1 MKKLVMKALAKI
13 NWALDVVGKRDD
25 GYHNV
30 EMVMQSIDLYDTLV
44 IEEKAGDDIEI
55 ICDSSSIP
63 LDSNNI
69 AYKAARLIK
78 ETYGI
83 DKGIKIVIYKNIPVA
98 AGLAGGSADAAAVF
112 AGLNRR
118 WNLGLTTREL
128 MSTAARLGSDIP
140 FCILGGTALARGIGD
155 DLMPLPPADGIWMVL
170 VTPDFH
176 VYTPQIYKCLDISE
190 ITVRPSIQSMVMN
203 LAKRDLQGIARCM
216 QNVLEQVTLSIYPE
230 IDHIKEDIMNQG
242 ALGCC
247 MSGSGPT
254 AYGIFPDKKS
264 AQRGYG
270 VLKER
275 YSQCFVVETK
285 PAGIE
290 IMEEVL

>member
-98 AGLAGGSADAAAVF
+98 AGLAGEV
-112 AGLNRR
+112 R
-118 WNLGLTTREL
+118 
-128 MSTAARLGSDIP
+128 
-140 FCILGGTALARGIGD
+140 
-155 DLMPLPPADGIWMVL
+155 MPLQ
-170 VTPDFH
+170 
-176 VYTPQIYKCLDISE
+176 Y
-190 ITVRPSIQSMVMN
+190 
-203 LAKRDLQGIARCM
+203 LQ
-216 QNVLEQVTLSIYPE
+216 V
-230 IDHIKEDIMNQG
+230 
-242 ALGCC
+242 
-247 MSGSGPT
+247 
-254 AYGIFPDKKS
+254 
-264 AQRGYG
+264 
-270 VLKER
+270 
-275 YSQCFVVETK
+275 
-285 PAGIE
+285 
-290 IMEEVL
+290 